1 MTLSVSRRVIAD
13 TYPITITAM
22 GGGIAH
28 TLTLNFTVRR

>member
-1 MTLSVSRRVIAD
+1 MILSVSRHVNTE

-28 TLTLNFTVRR
+28 TLTLSFTVRR